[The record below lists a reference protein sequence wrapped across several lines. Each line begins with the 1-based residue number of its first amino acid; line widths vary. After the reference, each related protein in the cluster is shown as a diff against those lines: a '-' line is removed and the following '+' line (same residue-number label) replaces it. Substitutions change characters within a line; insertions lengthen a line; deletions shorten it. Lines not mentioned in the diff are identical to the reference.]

1 MRGRGEPASL
11 GRRAHGV
18 LVAMS
23 HFDGKRRAFCVRAFY
38 ENSRSYIVTRRLYC
52 SEYGLRQISEAPSA
66 NLIKIWVQRFE
77 ETGSTFKPQAKGRPR
92 TSRTDD
98 NIERVMQSVRG
109 DPQMSTRKRSSVLH
123 LSRRSLQRILN
134 LDLKLHPYKLQ
145 LTQELKESDFGARL
159 AFANEM
165 LNRFSNFDNILFS
178 DEAHFHINGFVNRQ
192 NCRYWNSENPK
203 LKHQKPLHSPK
214 VTVWAAISGRGI
226 IGPFFFENARGQNV
240 TVNTERYVA
249 MLEGFLAPELENSRI
264 VNSRTWF
271 QQDGATCH
279 TSNDSMAV
287 VKQMFPGRLI
297 SKRGDIPWP
306 PRSPDVTPPD
316 FFLWGYLKNKV
327 YSNNPK
333 NIDQLKEN
341 IRGEMAAIT
350 PALLKK
356 VFNNFRLRLE
366 ECRRREGHH
375 LDDVI
380 FKK

>member
-1 MRGRGEPASL
+1 MRGRGEPVSL
-11 GRRAHGV
+11 GWRAHGV
-18 LVAMS
+18 LVTMS

-38 ENSRSYIVTRRLYC
+38 KNSRSYIVTRRLYC
-52 SEYGLRQISEAPSA
+52 SEYGLRQISEAPSG
-66 NLIKIWVQRFE
+66 NLIKIWIQRFE
-77 ETGSTFKPQAKGRPR
+77 ETGSTFKPQAKGRPI

-178 DEAHFHINGFVNRQ
+178 DDAHFHINGFVNRQ

-226 IGPFFFENARGQNV
+226 IGPFFFVNARGQNV

-287 VKQMFPGRLI
+287 VKQMFPSRLI
-297 SKRGDIPWP
+297 SKRGDIPCP
-306 PRSPDVTPPD
+306 PRSPDLTPPD
-316 FFLWGYLKNKV
+316 FFCGDT
-327 YSNNPK
+327 SNTK
-333 NIDQLKEN
+333 S
-341 IRGEMAAIT
+341 AAIIRKT
-350 PALLKK
+350 CIGSKRISVVKWQQL
-356 VFNNFRLRLE
+356 
-366 ECRRREGHH
+366 HQH
-375 LDDVI
+375 Y
-380 FKK
+380 